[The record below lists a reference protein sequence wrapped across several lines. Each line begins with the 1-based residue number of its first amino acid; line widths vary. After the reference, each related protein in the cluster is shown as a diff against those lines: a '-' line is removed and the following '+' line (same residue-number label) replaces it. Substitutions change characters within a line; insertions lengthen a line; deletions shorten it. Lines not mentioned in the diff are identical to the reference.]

1 MARKL
6 CVSRQTNHTGFRH
19 SFAAMIRVSVTTLK
33 VSTVQQIESKRSFGV
48 TQAALALE
56 DGTFFLG
63 EAFGHRGTVTGEL
76 FQYIDDGYQEF
87 LLTQAIEDRFSP

>member
-1 MARKL
+1 MFRGRRTIL
-6 CVSRQTNHTGFRH
+6 VSATV
-19 SFAAMIRVSVTTLK
+19 SAAMIRVGVTTLK

-63 EAFGHRGTVTGEL
+63 EAFGHRGTVTGEVC
-76 FQYIDDGYQEF
+76 FNTVSYTH
-87 LLTQAIEDRFSP
+87 LTLPTMRTV